1 MNNVIVTID
10 ETGPATFC
18 LDYPG
23 RDVMAGFGGLEED
36 EDAQLE
42 AIREQA
48 FERVLRREV
57 RPLPSGSIHARLV
70 RDELGRLPS
79 DGEVA
84 RAIADRILA

>member
-23 RDVMAGFGGLEED
+23 REALSAFELEGE
-36 EDAQLE
+36 ESAQLA

-48 FERVLRREV
+48 FDRVFRREV
-57 RPLPSGSIHARLV
+57 RPLPSGAIRARLV

-79 DGEVA
+79 DDEVA

>member
-18 LDYPG
+18 LDWPG
-23 RDVMAGFGGLEED
+23 REALIDSVFAED
-36 EDAQLE
+36 ESAQLE
-42 AIREQA
+42 AIREEA
-48 FERVLRREV
+48 FDRVLQREV
-57 RPLPSGSIHARLV
+57 RPLPRGSIRARLR

-79 DGEVA
+79 DQQVA

>member
-23 RDVMAGFGGLEED
+23 RNLMAGFGGFEED
-36 EDAQLE
+36 EGAQLE
-42 AIREQA
+42 AIRDEA

-57 RPLPSGSIHARLV
+57 RPLPSGSIRAQLM

-79 DGEVA
+79 DGQVA

>member
-23 RDVMAGFGGLEED
+23 RDLMAGFGGVEED

-42 AIREQA
+42 AIREEA
-48 FERVLRREV
+48 FDRVLRREV
-57 RPLPSGSIHARLV
+57 RPLPTGSIYALLR
-70 RDELGRLPS
+70 RDELGQLPS
-79 DGEVA
+79 DDEVA

>member
-10 ETGPATFC
+10 ETGPATFR

-23 RDVMAGFGGLEED
+23 REALVDFDFAED
-36 EDAQLE
+36 ESAQLA
-42 AIREQA
+42 AIRDEA
-48 FERVLRREV
+48 FDRVLAREV
-57 RPLPSGSIHARLV
+57 RPLPSGSIRASLK

>member
-10 ETGPATFC
+10 ETGPATFG

-23 RDVMAGFGGLEED
+23 REVLIDSDFAED
-36 EDAQLE
+36 EAAQLE
-42 AIREQA
+42 AIREEA
-48 FERVLRREV
+48 FDRVLAREV
-57 RPLPSGSIHARLV
+57 RPLPTGTIYAQLR